1 MLVIFLFAAVIICA
15 VGARI
20 YTPEWEDLDKHPL
33 PQWYDDAK
41 IGIFVHWGLYSVPAF
56 KSEWFWHFW
65 THGKYYIL

>member
-1 MLVIFLFAAVIICA
+1 MSVIFTLAAVIICA

-20 YTPEWEDLDKHPL
+20 YRPEWDDLDKRPL

-56 KSEWFWHFW
+56 KSEWFWDFW
-65 THGKYYIL
+65 DKGKYYIL